1 LGHCFSGERDEEEQ
15 NHGPPTY
22 VAVWVPDYGGA
33 CNVCSAAHLGSM
45 QTRRDAIAIVSGILI
60 ITAIGEHV
68 RRFRLKHTE
77 IRPAEDK
84 GEA

>member
-1 LGHCFSGERDEEEQ
+1 
-15 NHGPPTY
+15 
-22 VAVWVPDYGGA
+22 
-33 CNVCSAAHLGSM
+33 M
-45 QTRRDAIAIVSGILI
+45 QTRCDAIAIVSGILI